1 MSYPSKRLELVRYP
15 HPTLRYTSKAV
26 RKMDSELLSLIGEM
40 FQIMYANNGIGL
52 AANQVDLPY
61 RIFVINLTADPAEKS
76 EELVFINPEII
87 RRSGVEEGEEGCLSL
102 PYIRGVVRRSKDV
115 EILAY
120 NQNGEELHW
129 RISGLLARAFQH
141 ELDHLN
147 GVLFV
152 DHLARSERLAIR
164 LTLEEWERE
173 YQSALSKGQER
184 SPEDVMARLKELEMA
199 RT

>member
-1 MSYPSKRLELVRYP
+1 
-15 HPTLRYTSKAV
+15 
-26 RKMDSELLSLIGEM
+26 MDSELLSLIGEM

-61 RIFVINLTADPAEKS
+61 RLFVINLTADPAEKS
-76 EELVFINPEII
+76 EELVLINPEII
-87 RRSGVEEGEEGCLSL
+87 RRSGVEEGEEGCLSF
-102 PYIRGVVRRSKDV
+102 PDVRGVVRRSKEV

-152 DHLARSERLAIR
+152 DHLAPSERLAIR
-164 LTLEEWERE
+164 PTLEEWERE
-173 YQSALSKGQER
+173 YQNALSKGQQR
-184 SPEDVMARLKELEMA
+184 RPEDVMARLKELEIA